1 MKTIEPKEKKII
13 NCAIYTRKS
22 VSDGLEREFTT
33 LDAQRESCE
42 YYIASQ
48 KNEGWIALPEH
59 YDDGGFTGA
68 NTDRPALQR
77 LITDI
82 KADKINCIL
91 VNKVDRL
98 SRSLL
103 DFAELLSLFE
113 EHSVSFVSVTQ
124 HFNTQNSMGR
134 LTLNILLSFAQFER
148 EIISERTR
156 DKIGAAKR
164 KGKWVGGRPP
174 LGYSIDKDKHK
185 LVINPKEAEIVR
197 KIFDKYIEKRSITSV
212 TMIINDLG
220 FTTKQH
226 ASETGKKFGG
236 IQFRSNGLQQLL
248 RKPLYIGKIS
258 YQGEI
263 YQGEHEAIIS
273 EETFQKVQNI
283 LAENR
288 PKWKME
294 KKAKHIGLLSGLL
307 RCKACNCAMYYSYN
321 IKASKYKYYYY
332 LCMSASKRGYKT
344 CPTRLLN
351 AQKIEQKIIE
361 LLRTLTP
368 LPKLEEKVWDTFSL
382 QDKIAIIKTVLKEA
396 SFDGNKGILE
406 IVLLKDNKR
415 RQYKV
420 ELKELKNLPVPPNR
434 VDIKKEPQLRQNL
447 ILAYQVQG
455 ILTERKAEGLKQ
467 VAVWLNLNHQR
478 LNQMMNLLLLAPTIQ
493 EEILCSEKEN
503 ISLIPEYKLRDIAF
517 ELNWN
522 KQLDM
527 WHKLNNQSSAIPHQ
541 NSC

>member
-1 MKTIEPKEKKII
+1 MKTMEPKEKKII

-22 VSDGLEREFTT
+22 VSDGLERDFTT

-42 YYIASQ
+42 SYIASQ
-48 KNEGWIALPEH
+48 KNEGWICLPEK

-77 LITDI
+77 LMTDI
-82 KADKINCIL
+82 KAGKINAII
-91 VNKVDRL
+91 VYKVDRL

-103 DFAELLSLFE
+103 DFAELLSTFE
-113 EHSVSFVSVTQ
+113 EHGVTFVSVTQ

-156 DKIGAAKR
+156 DKMGAAKR

-174 LGYSIDKDKHK
+174 LGYNIDKEKHK

-197 KIFDKYIEKRSITSV
+197 KIFDMYIEKRSLTSV
-212 TMIINDLG
+212 TMIMNDLG

-248 RKPLYIGKIS
+248 RKPLYIGKIL

-263 YQGEHEAIIS
+263 YPGEHEAIIS
-273 EETFQKVQNI
+273 EETFQKAQSI
-283 LAENR
+283 LVENR
-288 PKWKME
+288 PDWKMA
-294 KKAKHIGLLSGLL
+294 KKTKHVGLLTGLL
-307 RCKACNCAMYYSYN
+307 RCKACNCAMYFSYN
-321 IKASKYKYYYY
+321 IKASKYRYHYY
-332 LCMSASKRGYKT
+332 LCMNASKRGYKI
-344 CPTRLLN
+344 CPTRLLS
-351 AQKIEQKIIE
+351 AQKIEQKIVE

-368 LPKLEEKVWDTFSL
+368 LPKLDEKVWNTFSL

-406 IVLLKDNKR
+406 IVMLKGNER
-415 RQYKV
+415 SQYKV
-420 ELKELKNLPVPPNR
+420 EIKELKNLPVPPNQIN
-434 VDIKKEPQLRQNL
+434 IKNEPQIRQNL
-447 ILAYQVQG
+447 ILAHQIQNLISTG
-455 ILTERKAEGLKQ
+455 KAKNLKQ
-467 VAVWLNLNHQR
+467 VASWLNISNVRICQITG
-478 LNQMMNLLLLAPTIQ
+478 MLLLAPKIQ
-493 EEILCSEKEN
+493 EEILLSNDKKLFE
-503 ISLIPEYKLRDIAF
+503 IPEYKIRSIINQLI
-517 ELNWN
+517 WM
-522 KQLDM
+522 KQKEM
-527 WHKLNNQSSAIPHQ
+527 WIDLYHTQI
-541 NSC
+541 

>member
-1 MKTIEPKEKKII
+1 MKTIESKDKKIL

-22 VSDGLEREFTT
+22 VSDGLERDFTT

-42 YYIASQ
+42 SYIASQ
-48 KNEGWIALPEH
+48 KNEGWICAPEK

-77 LITDI
+77 LMTDI
-82 KADKINCIL
+82 KTGKINCVI
-91 VNKVDRL
+91 VYKVDRL

-103 DFAELLSLFE
+103 DFAELLSIFE
-113 EHSVSFVSVTQ
+113 EHSITFVSVTQ

-156 DKIGAAKR
+156 DKMGAAKR

-185 LVINPKEAEIVR
+185 LVINPKEAELVR
-197 KIFDKYIEKRSITSV
+197 KIFDMYIEKRSLTSV
-212 TMIINDLG
+212 TMVINDLG

-248 RKPLYIGKIS
+248 RKPLYIGKIL

-263 YQGEHEAIIS
+263 YPGEHEAIIS

-288 PKWKME
+288 PEWKME

-321 IKASKYKYYYY
+321 IKASKYRYYYY

-344 CPTRLLN
+344 CPTRLLS
-351 AQKIEQKIIE
+351 AQKIEQKIVE
-361 LLRTLTP
+361 LLRTLTS
-368 LPKLEEKVWDTFSL
+368 LPKLDDKVWDSFNL
-382 QDKIAIIKTVLKEA
+382 QDKITIIKTILKEA

-406 IVLLKDNKR
+406 IVLLKDNKK

-420 ELKELKNLPVPPNR
+420 ELKELKNLPIPPNQIN
-434 VDIKKEPQLRQNL
+434 IKNEPQLRQNL
-447 ILAYQVQG
+447 ILAHQIQDIIAKG
-455 ILTERKAEGLKQ
+455 KAQDLKQ
-467 VAVWLNLNHQR
+467 VAGWLNLSHVRICQITG
-478 LNQMMNLLLLAPTIQ
+478 MLLLAPEIQ
-493 EEILCSEKEN
+493 EEILFSNNKRLFE
-503 ISLIPEYKLRDIAF
+503 IPEYKVNEVAQ
-517 ELNWN
+517 ELIWP
-522 KQLDM
+522 KQKELWQQM
-527 WHKLNNQSSAIPHQ
+527 INNPTE
-541 NSC
+541 

>member
-1 MKTIEPKEKKII
+1 MKTIEPKEKKTI

-22 VSDGLEREFTT
+22 VSDGLERDFTT

-42 YYIASQ
+42 SYIASQ
-48 KNEGWIALPEH
+48 KNEGWICLPEE

-77 LITDI
+77 LMADI
-82 KADKINCIL
+82 KANKVNC
-91 VNKVDRL
+91 VVVYKVDRL

-103 DFAELLSLFE
+103 NFAELLSVFE
-113 EHSVSFVSVTQ
+113 EYSVTFVSITQ

-156 DKIGAAKR
+156 DKMGAAKR

-174 LGYSIDKDKHK
+174 LGYNIDKEKHK
-185 LVINPKEAEIVR
+185 LVINQKEAEIVR
-197 KIFDKYIEKRSITSV
+197 KIFNTYIEKRSLTSV

-226 ASETGKKFGG
+226 ASGTGRKFGG

-248 RKPLYIGKIS
+248 RKPLYIGKIL

-263 YQGEHEAIIS
+263 YPGEHEAIIS
-273 EETFQKVQNI
+273 EETFQKVQSI
-283 LAENR
+283 LVENR
-288 PKWKME
+288 PDWKMT
-294 KKAKHIGLLSGLL
+294 KKTKHVGLLSGLL

-344 CPTRLLN
+344 CPTRLLS
-351 AQKIEQKIIE
+351 AQKIEQKIVE
-361 LLRTLTP
+361 LLRTLTSM
-368 LPKLEEKVWDTFSL
+368 PKLEEKVWDTFNL
-382 QDKIAIIKTVLKEA
+382 QDKIAIIKTVLKEV

-406 IVLLKDNKR
+406 IVLLKNNKR
-415 RQYKV
+415 HQYKV

-447 ILAYQVQG
+447 ILAHQVQG
-455 ILTERKAEGLKQ
+455 ILTEGKAEGLKQ
-467 VAVWLNLNHQR
+467 VSVWLNLNHQR
-478 LNQMMNLLLLAPTIQ
+478 LNQMMNLLLLTPSIQ
-493 EEILCSEKEN
+493 EEILCSENEN
-503 ISLIPEYKLRDIAF
+503 IFLIPEYKLRNIAF
-517 ELNWN
+517 ELSWD
-522 KQLDM
+522 KQLEM
-527 WHKLNNQSSAIPHQ
+527 WQGLLKK
-541 NSC
+541 